1 MIFIIIGL
9 YIFIN
14 FLLMIQAF
22 NEGASHVK
30 VGLTLFFG
38 IFIWIYE
45 KVKGIGKKGSVKK

>member
-14 FLLMIQAF
+14 FLLMIKAF
-22 NEGASHVK
+22 NEGASHAK

-38 IFIWIYE
+38 VFIWIYE
-45 KVKGIGKKGSVKK
+45 KVKGLVKK